1 MDPEEIEQL
10 CTSIII
16 EVVAD
21 IPSNVE
27 ENNANPDQLASPN
40 KPANQQQQELLPEN
54 VSAKCYRI
62 EMIVGCFKILYW
74 GVFPDC

>member
-21 IPSNVE
+21 IPSDE
-27 ENNANPDQLASPN
+27 ESNANPDQLASPK
-40 KPANQQQQELLPEN
+40 KPANQQQQELLHEN
-54 VSAKCYRI
+54 VSAKCYR
-62 EMIVGCFKILYW
+62 
-74 GVFPDC
+74 